1 MSDDNALALIESER
15 DDLSRLLAGKIGTDR
30 FIRAAATVLRTS
42 KDLAGASKSSIMS
55 ALLVA
60 AQLGLMPGGP
70 LPGVY
75 LVRYGTECTLIISVH
90 GFRELLYRAGA
101 LDVQTYIIRKGDEIG
116 QESTPEGVRVLW
128 KSADPMDDTRPTVGA
143 FAEIRFPGGGIIQ
156 ELMTTAQIEKRAKTG
171 GPVWRQWREEMERK
185 TVLRAAAKS
194 ARLVDESLALAIEAD
209 QAIIS
214 GDVDS
219 RTIKHVEAASES
231 RVKSLDELESG
242 STDGEVLTDPDA
254 SGSLDPADPAYISAE
269 EDR

>member
-1 MSDDNALALIESER
+1 MSDDQTALALIEENR
-15 DDLSRLLAGKIGTDR
+15 DDIVRLIAGSIPAEK

-42 KDLAGASKSSIMS
+42 TDLQGASRSSIMS

-60 AQLGLMPGGP
+60 AQLGLVPGGP

-75 LVRYGTECTLIISVH
+75 LVKYGKECTLIISVH

-101 LDVQTYIIRKGDEIG
+101 LDVQTYIIRKGDEISH
-116 QESTPEGVRVLW
+116 ESTDEGVRVLW
-128 KSADPMDDTRPTVGA
+128 KSADPLDDSREMVGA

-156 ELMTTAQIEKRAKTG
+156 ELMTKAQIEKRAKTG
-171 GPVWRQWREEMERK
+171 GPVWRQWREEMYRK

-214 GDVDS
+214 GDLDS
-219 RTIKHVEAASES
+219 RTIKHVEAAAKSG
-231 RVKSLDELESG
+231 VKSLAELEAA
-242 STDGEVLTDPDA
+242 P
-254 SGSLDPADPAYISAE
+254 LDPADPSYVAAGV
-269 EDR
+269 DQ

>member
-1 MSDDNALALIESER
+1 VTEKTERTELALIEEDR
-15 DDLSRLLAGKIGTDR
+15 DDITRLLAGKIGPDR

-42 KDLAGASKSSIMS
+42 KDLSGASKSSIMS

-75 LVRYGTECTLIISVH
+75 LVRYGGECTLIISVH

-101 LDVQTYIIRKGDEIG
+101 LDVQTYIIRKGDDIA
-116 QESTPEGVRVLW
+116 QESTPDGVRVQW
-128 KSADPMDDTRPTVGA
+128 RSADPLDDSRQMVA
-143 FAEIRFPGGGIIQ
+143 ALAEIRFPGGGIIQ
-156 ELMTTAQIEKRAKTG
+156 ELMTKQQIEKRAKTG
-171 GPVWRQWREEMERK
+171 GPVWRQWPEEMQRK

-214 GDVDS
+214 GEADAL
-219 RTIKHVEAASES
+219 TIKHVVAASEA
-231 RVKSLDELESG
+231 RVKSLDELEAPQPVG
-242 STDGEVLTDPDA
+242 GDA
-254 SGSLDPADPAYISAE
+254 A
-269 EDR
+269 